1 MVVAVCFI
9 NTQLGKE
16 VRVRSRLSMFQGVR
30 KVIELFGEYDFMLI
44 IDAESLRQVN
54 YIVDHVRE
62 INGVKAT
69 KTIIGAEQE
78 YLPGLSKGLR

>member
-9 NTQLGKE
+9 NTKLGNE
-16 VRVRSRLSMFQGVR
+16 VKARSRLSMFHGVR

-54 YIVDHVRE
+54 YIISHVRE
-62 INGVKAT
+62 IDDVKVT
-69 KTIIGAEQE
+69 KTLIGADSEAQ
-78 YLPGLSKGLR
+78 

>member
-9 NTQLGKE
+9 NTELGKE
-16 VRVRSRLSMFQGVR
+16 VTVRSRLSMFQGVR
-30 KVIELFGEYDFMLI
+30 TVIELFGEYDFMLI

-62 INGVKAT
+62 IDGVKAT
-69 KTIIGAEQE
+69 KTIIGAEPE
-78 YLPGLSKGLR
+78 YQPEAQ

>member
-9 NTQLGKE
+9 NTELGSE
-16 VRVRSRLSMFQGVR
+16 VKVRSRLSMFQGVR

-54 YIVDHVRE
+54 YIVDHVRD
-62 INGVKAT
+62 IDGVKAT
-69 KTIIGAEQE
+69 KTIIGAEPESQTE
-78 YLPGLSKGLR
+78 TQ

>member
-9 NTQLGKE
+9 NTKLGNE
-16 VRVRSRLSMFQGVR
+16 VKVRSRLSMFQGVR

-62 INGVKAT
+62 IDGVKAT
-69 KTIIGAEQE
+69 KTIIGAESDTQ
-78 YLPGLSKGLR
+78 